1 MRRVRC
7 SISNVEWRRAQVEL
21 ERQIEHLELEKL
33 RELDRMKSRFFADIS
48 HEFRTPLTL
57 ILGPVG
63 QMLDE
68 VKTPELAKPLRLIK
82 RNARVPAAADLT
94 VARSLESRS
103 REDAP
108 ARQPRRSRARA
119 ARDA

>member
-1 MRRVRC
+1 MPALFAFTVLPPWYQTGWAYIGYIVLVC
-7 SISNVEWRRAQVEL
+7 GVFVLISNVEWRRAQVEL
-21 ERQIEHLELEKL
+21 ERQIEHLELEQL

-68 VKTPELAKPLRLIK
+68 VKPALVKPLRMVNGT
-82 RNARVPAAADLT
+82 RMT
-94 VARSLESRS
+94 SCS
-103 REDAP
+103 
-108 ARQPRRSRARA
+108 
-119 ARDA
+119 